1 MSSVDYVKG
10 LVLSWHNSNLIIISR
25 IIMYRFKR
33 DFGGQKL
40 KDPPSGHLGAKP
52 SLNLKMYPI

>member
-1 MSSVDYVKG
+1 
-10 LVLSWHNSNLIIISR
+10 
-25 IIMYRFKR
+25 MYRFKR

-52 SLNLKMYPI
+52 SLNLKMYPIYQSSKKENTVFFNLLLYINHLA

>member
-1 MSSVDYVKG
+1 
-10 LVLSWHNSNLIIISR
+10 
-25 IIMYRFKR
+25 MYRFKR

-40 KDPPSGHLGAKP
+40 KDPPSGHLGAKKP